1 MSDKSSLI
9 YLEISLISNSIDG
22 QKLPVRAINYYYS
35 TKKTGQ
41 IIIMGGW
48 Y

>member
-22 QKLPVRAINYYYS
+22 QIVPVRAIAYYYS
-35 TKKTGQ
+35 TK
-41 IIIMGGW
+41 
-48 Y
+48 